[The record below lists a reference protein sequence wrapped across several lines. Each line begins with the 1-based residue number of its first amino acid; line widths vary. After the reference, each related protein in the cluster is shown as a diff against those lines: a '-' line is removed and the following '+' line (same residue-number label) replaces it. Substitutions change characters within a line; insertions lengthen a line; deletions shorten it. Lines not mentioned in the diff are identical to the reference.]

1 MVGTI
6 DTSTAY
12 EVIHYLRRDRGETPS
27 TWASEGA
34 FNTTILLIDTPHL
47 YIAANP
53 TPPGYP
59 IGPYD
64 ILLKSLGNLISA
76 DHPSEDLTEKAAV
89 LTERWA
95 VANYATLLADRDSMK
110 RSASTLEYTKVPVG
124 LWIDHV
130 HRSGGMFDQR
140 FKGLI
145 ASVMQITENQID
157 VLHELSQ
164 DDAKVRDAYASL
176 ETSEVGKLMADAFVV
191 SWLLRGR
198 LHSELARLQGR
209 QIVQHPRRD
218 AVQPGACRVLPY
230 QVTDVT
236 LHLAAVALNLA
247 MTEEK
252 LEDRIQSWARM
263 VIWARGAIASEK
275 IDVSPSGGA
284 KEAFAS
290 AVEAVRH
297 YQSERNLGVIRK
309 AARQMGAIGV
319 ADKTVALAEW
329 LEQESSDLEDG
340 SHFRLEDWQPTPATE
355 PFPLKDLVA
364 GPSGRVRPIW
374 KVFGSFSKP

>member
-12 EVIHYLRRDRGETPS
+12 EVIHYLRRDRSETPS

-47 YIAANP
+47 YVAANP
-53 TPPGYP
+53 TAPGYP

-64 ILLKSLGNLISA
+64 VLLKSLRGLISQ
-76 DHPSEDLTEKAAV
+76 DQPSEELTEKAVV

-95 VANYATLLADRDSMK
+95 VANYATLLAERESME
-110 RSASTLEYTKVPVG
+110 RSASTLEYTKIPVG

-130 HRSGGMFDQR
+130 HRSGGMFDER

-145 ASVMQITENQID
+145 ASVMQTTENQID

-164 DDAKVRDAYASL
+164 DEARVRHAYANL
-176 ETSEVGKLMADAFVV
+176 ETSEDGKLMADAFVV

-230 QVTDVT
+230 HITNVS

-247 MTEEK
+247 MREER

-263 VIWARGAIASEK
+263 VIWAREAVASEK
-275 IDVSPSGGA
+275 IDVSPPGGA

-297 YQSERNLGVIRK
+297 YGSERDLRVVRM
-309 AARQMGAIGV
+309 AARPMGV
-319 ADKTVALAEW
+319 AGVGVRTIALAEW
-329 LEQESSDLEDG
+329 LEQESSEPEDG

-355 PFPLKDLVA
+355 PLPLKDLVA

-374 KVFGSFSKP
+374 NVFGSFSKS